1 MVMTPGIEGFMRCIN
16 HISRFRTAGRLSV
29 RTLTM
34 VMVLSVLT
42 FPAMAQDAQLDTG
55 KAAPQESAPAT
66 EVTPLEGMVVTALK
80 REAMIQDVPV
90 SMTAFDSEQIDALK
104 LHDLGDLTIT
114 MPNVALDDVGVT
126 RGIANF
132 SIRGL
137 GINSSIPSI
146 DPTVGVFVDGIY
158 LGTNT
163 GVLYDAFDLDSIEV
177 LRGPQGVLFGRN
189 VVGGAV
195 LVNTKTP
202 TDHYEA
208 TVRSAIEGGGKAPN
222 MYVSGTVNAPLT
234 DTLRARFTVYSN
246 QDQGWFENEYN
257 GKAFGARN
265 TLMLR
270 PVVTW
275 QPWNT
280 LRFTLRYEYQDLDED
295 GPAAQTHTNGA
306 GLSYPLFNFRRDSH
320 DFAVNEEGFQ
330 KTVVHFFNARADWDI
345 PFGSG
350 TITNIFGWR
359 EGVGDGLSDADAT
372 PLTFFHGGGAQA
384 SEQFSNELRYSGM
397 FFDRLF
403 LTTGFYYFQND
414 LSYHEQRLFGDPSG
428 DILEFNGGGLYNVE
442 TFGLFMNGDYDLT
455 DRLTL
460 TLGLRYTHE
469 EKAAEIANILRNV
482 DVSCHIVT
490 GPDCPTHFKD
500 SASWNSLSPKVGLTY
515 RLDAET
521 LLYAHWTRGFRS
533 GGYNLRDSFFDLT
546 QGLSDVEIAGLEA
559 LGLEVARD
567 LGTEGFDEEQIDNFE
582 IGVKRTWGDR
592 ARLNASFFYNF
603 VDGLQ
608 RELAFGEDLPAPDP
622 VTGRPVITFVDGRPT
637 IQTVQ
642 NIVQVIRNTAD
653 AEFWGLEME
662 GMMVLSPGLV
672 FLGSLGYVEPDYTKV
687 KFDLN
692 RDGKLDSKD
701 EALEPPRAAHWTY
714 SLGLLHDL
722 RVGTRARLASR
733 VIYAYR
739 DKEYTNDD
747 NTGFNRQQKMLQ
759 AGVDIHLD
767 NSQWVV
773 GLYGKNLLDYARFGT
788 DIQLPTGTFSP
799 LMRGRVFGLELTY
812 HFTDS

>member
-1 MVMTPGIEGFMRCIN
+1 MRCIN

-55 KAAPQESAPAT
+55 RAAPQESAPAT

-222 MYVSGTVNAPLT
+222 MYVSGTFNAPLT

-280 LRFTLRYEYQDLDED
+280 LRFTLRYEYQDIDED

-330 KTVVHFFNARADWDI
+330 KTAVHFFNARADWDI

-428 DILEFNGGGLYNVE
+428 DILEFNGGGIYNVE

-515 RLDAET
+515 RLDTET

-567 LGTEGFDEEQIDNFE
+567 LGTEGFDEERIDNFE

-592 ARLNASFFYNF
+592 VRLNASFFYNF

-622 VTGRPVITFVDGRPT
+622 VTGRPVITFVDGKPT

-642 NIVQVIRNTAD
+642 NIVQVIRNTAN

-701 EALEPPRAAHWTY
+701 AALEPPRAAHWTY

-759 AGVDIHLD
+759 AGMDIHLD

>member
-1 MVMTPGIEGFMRCIN
+1 MRCIN

-55 KAAPQESAPAT
+55 KAASKESAPAT
-66 EVTPLEGMVVTALK
+66 EVTPLEGIIVTALK

-90 SMTAFDSEQIDALK
+90 SMTAFDSEQLDALK
-104 LHDLGDLTIT
+104 LRDIGDLTIT

-222 MYVSGTVNAPLT
+222 IYVSGTFNAPLT

-295 GPAAQTHTNGA
+295 GPAVQTHTNGA

-320 DFAVNEEGFQ
+320 DFAINEEGFQ
-330 KTVVHFFNARADWDI
+330 KTVVHFFNTRADWDI
-345 PFGSG
+345 PFGNG

-384 SEQFSNELRYSGM
+384 SEQFSNELRYSGT

-428 DILEFNGGGLYNVE
+428 DILEFNGGGIYNVE

-592 ARLNASFFYNF
+592 VRLNASFFYNF

-672 FLGSLGYVEPDYTKV
+672 FLGSLGYVKPDYTKV

-733 VIYAYR
+733 VTYAYR